1 MILYAIVIFICAF
14 FVCVLGMFFVCAQE
28 QSFLKR
34 DKSAPAITQ
43 NLFVEIV
50 RENAAKMY
58 RSDGVS
64 DTAVFVTIT
73 VTVTVTVAVTA
84 YRLLAQ

>member
-1 MILYAIVIFICAF
+1 MFVLL
-14 FVCVLGMFFVCAQE
+14 VCVQE

-64 DTAVFVTIT
+64 ETAVN
-73 VTVTVTVAVTA
+73 VTVAVTVCKMLA
-84 YRLLAQ
+84 YGHCCKCAFTVVVRSISSNTYFD

>member
-1 MILYAIVIFICAF
+1 MRVT
-14 FVCVLGMFFVCAQE
+14 GTFFVCAQE

-43 NLFVEIV
+43 SLFVEIV

-64 DTAVFVTIT
+64 ETASI
-73 VTVTVTVAVTA
+73 VTVM
-84 YRLLAQ
+84 